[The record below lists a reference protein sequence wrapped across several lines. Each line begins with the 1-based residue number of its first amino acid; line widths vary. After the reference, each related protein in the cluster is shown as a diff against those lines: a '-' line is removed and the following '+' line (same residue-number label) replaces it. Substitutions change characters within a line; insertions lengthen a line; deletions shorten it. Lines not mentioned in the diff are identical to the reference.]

1 MAGSGKR
8 DCLLFDAP
16 GASEAVRFSIAIVSV
31 KDNSSSL
38 WC

>member
-1 MAGSGKR
+1 MAGNGKR
-8 DCLLFDAP
+8 DCLFDAP

-31 KDNSSSL
+31 KDSASSL